1 MVEWKTPLQLPLCST
16 HHPLISQVSRREWIA
31 AYGAEMTS
39 AAVII
44 QILGLFLQPLS
55 FTTKLK
61 NEMRRSPLN
70 FTATRRL
77 EKEHYPGELSEKPR

>member
-1 MVEWKTPLQLPLCST
+1 
-16 HHPLISQVSRREWIA
+16 
-31 AYGAEMTS
+31 MTS

-44 QILGLFLQPLS
+44 QILGLLLQPLS

-61 NEMRRSPLN
+61 DKMRRSPLN
-70 FTATRRL
+70 FTATRCL

>member
-1 MVEWKTPLQLPLCST
+1 MVEWNTSLQLLLCST
-16 HHPLISQVSRREWIA
+16 RNPLISHVARRDWIT

-44 QILGLFLQPLS
+44 QILGLLLQPLS

-70 FTATRRL
+70 FTATRCL
-77 EKEHYPGELSEKPR
+77 EKEHYPGELPEKPR